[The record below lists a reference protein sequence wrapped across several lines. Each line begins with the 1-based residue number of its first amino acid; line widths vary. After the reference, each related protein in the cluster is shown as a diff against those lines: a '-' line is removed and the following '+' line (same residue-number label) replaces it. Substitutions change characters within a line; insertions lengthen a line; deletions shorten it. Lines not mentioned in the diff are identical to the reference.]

1 VDARKRTGA
10 LRSVDGTLICHIL
23 VIIAVSSGFESLFI
37 HHGINV
43 MDEGWP
49 LYAAMQMMSGKTLYQ
64 EIFWVFPPG
73 HALAAWIAY
82 ALDPPGLILARII
95 YAIFNVA
102 LCVGI
107 YLLSRRVM
115 PPGFALFAGLLL
127 AVGAPRSHGFHLL
140 FGYRYLIWSLIA
152 LLLFDRRLRT
162 GNPRWLFAAGV
173 FAGIALFFRLTPAF
187 AVSCAIGVSVM
198 AASRDWRRWLED
210 WLGYGAGLLL
220 IVAPILLWFG
230 LTVGLEKLW
239 LEAVVRPVVMTD
251 LQFMP
256 MRELDIPELTRK
268 AISATFVSVQFR
280 LYPLVYAG
288 FALVLAYR
296 WLKAVRGGHPFEHVL
311 LLAIVIWGAIFFT
324 RSLGRSDQ
332 PHLDSTLPPTVV
344 LLAYL
349 ASLSSRVGP
358 FRYVA
363 GSTARA
369 AARAA
374 FCAVLL
380 VIWVLLFRS
389 DEYFDADSL
398 MGASPL
404 TCVDGVTA
412 VRKWSRWR
420 TLDHLVPR
428 IKELSEP
435 GQTILAM
442 THAPLLYVL
451 TGRSGPGHHDVI
463 MPGTFLGENEE
474 RVFLERLKAAPPA
487 VVVWPRRHFDG
498 FPSRGIRYTAPLVGR
513 WVQENY
519 RPISLPK
526 RHQRLYALLVRN

>member
-1 VDARKRTGA
+1 VDARKRTGP
-10 LRSVDGTLICHIL
+10 LSSVDGTLVWQIL
-23 VIIAVSSGFESLFI
+23 LIIALSSGFESLFI

-49 LYAAMQMMSGKTLYQ
+49 LYAAMEMHGGKVLYEQ
-64 EIFWVFPPG
+64 IFWVFPPG

-82 ALDPPGLILARII
+82 ALDPPGLILTRYI
-95 YAIFNVA
+95 YAVFAIS

-115 PPGFALFAGLLL
+115 PSGFALLAALLL

-140 FGYRYLIWSLIA
+140 FGYRYLIWSVIA
-152 LLLFDRRLRT
+152 LLLFHRRLRT
-162 GNPRWLFAAGV
+162 DDSRWLFAAGS

-187 AVSCAIGVSVM
+187 AASCAIGLAVM
-198 AASRDWRRWLED
+198 AASRDWRRWFRD
-210 WLGYGAGLLL
+210 WLWYGAGLLL
-220 IVAPILLWFG
+220 VVVPMLLWFG
-230 LTVGLEKLW
+230 SSVGLEKLW

-280 LYPLVYAG
+280 LYPAIYGG

-296 WLKAVRGGHPFEHVL
+296 WLQAVRERRPFEHAL
-311 LLAIVIWGAIFFT
+311 LLAIVIWGGIFFT

-344 LLAYL
+344 LIAYL
-349 ASLSSRVGP
+349 VSLSARLRP
-358 FRYVA
+358 FQYVA
-363 GSTARA
+363 GSAGRA
-369 AARAA
+369 AARAVL
-374 FCAVLL
+374 CALILSV
-380 VIWVLLFRS
+380 WVFLFRS
-389 DEYFDADSL
+389 DEYLDADGL

-404 TCVDGVTA
+404 ECVEGVTA
-412 VRKWSRWR
+412 VRTWSRWR
-420 TLDHLVPR
+420 TLDHVVPR
-428 IKELSEP
+428 IKQLAEP
-435 GQTILAM
+435 GQTILIM
-442 THAPLLYVL
+442 THAPMLYVL
-451 TGRSGPGHHDVI
+451 TGRSGPGYHDLV
-463 MPGTFLGENEE
+463 MPGTFLGESEE
-474 RVFLERLKAAPPA
+474 RVFLERLEAAPPA

-498 FPSRGIRYTAPLVGR
+498 FPSRGISYTAPLLGQ

-519 RPISLPK
+519 RPVSLPK
-526 RHQRLYALLVRN
+526 RHQRLYVLMVQD